1 MKKRDEFDS
10 AGEARGY
17 ISLDQAVHQALRIAK
32 QDEGRYVQRLGWDEI
47 VWTEASSEQSE
58 DYYKVVLRFNQPTRH
73 SSEEDTGEE
82 EFRFDLTGSLEVR
95 QVRVWP
101 KGAVSEEDEPPPP
114 PPIPEQIK
122 DMLSS
127 RPSLLSQLREKFGV
141 PKERS
146 QFYMDK
152 FILRPDERVILDVLV
167 QFPMHFFG
175 LSRAPTGSM
184 GITNRRYLFVRN
196 AVFGPDLTE
205 YGLNYRDIRDI
216 RERPGPR
223 GIEFGI
229 YSKTFMRIYIPT
241 SHRDLLVQYLR
252 SL

>member
-101 KGAVSEEDEPPPP
+101 KGAVSEEDEPPHP
-114 PPIPEQIK
+114 
-122 DMLSS
+122 
-127 RPSLLSQLREKFGV
+127 RPSLSK
-141 PKERS
+141 
-146 QFYMDK
+146 
-152 FILRPDERVILDVLV
+152 
-167 QFPMHFFG
+167 
-175 LSRAPTGSM
+175 
-184 GITNRRYLFVRN
+184 
-196 AVFGPDLTE
+196 
-205 YGLNYRDIRDI
+205 
-216 RERPGPR
+216 
-223 GIEFGI
+223 
-229 YSKTFMRIYIPT
+229 SKTCCPPGRRF
-241 SHRDLLVQYLR
+241 SASCAR
-252 SL
+252 SLAYQKRDRSFIWISSFFDPMSV